1 MVEKSLFYS
10 RYKFFVGCKLLT
22 LSQERARIL
31 RRIDIGKLIETSFF
45 GAKIDRFQ
53 NGEYIFFNFAPII
66 FNMQCSVSVLKGYT
80 VRIMEIGVYI
90 SKNKE

>member
-31 RRIDIGKLIETSFF
+31 RRIDIGKL
-45 GAKIDRFQ
+45 
-53 NGEYIFFNFAPII
+53 N
-66 FNMQCSVSVLKGYT
+66 
-80 VRIMEIGVYI
+80 
-90 SKNKE
+90 